1 MDILSTGEK
10 IRRTRV
16 YKGLTLKEICMDDIS
31 VSKLSCIENDKTK
44 ADKEILKLIA
54 KRLDIDL
61 KYLLVDSKEQLYHNL
76 EKIKNK
82 DINDSDYEDKVLE
95 NLNNSEENGFTHIAL
110 EFNHLLF
117 EYALLK
123 NNDEKVIK
131 YISKSYNLYKNCS
144 DEETTLIYYKDFAKY
159 LLINGEYNEAITY
172 YQNIIETML
181 SKKGDKTNE
190 FYQIKYY
197 LAYCL
202 YKNDKAEVAY
212 TMMLDVI
219 NNEEKIIKLLPL
231 FEVYNTYSVLCI
243 LNRIDETDEIIKKT
257 KKLISSNKEATAK
270 LMLEYS
276 IAYFKIK
283 QNEQA
288 ISQIKEGI
296 KNYPKEDIEGY
307 INYLKLCIE
316 TLYQNEEYS
325 EAFELTDEALNCSI
339 ENDDMKSVEKIYCYK
354 GSCLQKMGNYR
365 QAEIYLNLSLD
376 SLFKCGT
383 IKDRYKRYMNLGD
396 LYYNLNET
404 KEAIKYFS
412 LANAMYKKR

>member
-31 VSKLSCIENDKTK
+31 VSKLSCIENDKVK

-54 KRLDIDL
+54 KRLDLDL

-76 EKIKNK
+76 EKIQKK

-95 NLNNSEENGFTHIAL
+95 NLNNSEQNGFIHIAL

-123 NNDEKVIK
+123 NKNEKVIK
-131 YISKSYNLYKNCS
+131 YISKSYNLYKNYS

-181 SKKGDKTNE
+181 SKTDDKTDE
-190 FYQIKYY
+190 FYKIKYY
-197 LAYCL
+197 LSYCL
-202 YKNDKAEVAY
+202 YKTDKVESAY
-212 TMMLDVI
+212 AMMLDVI

-243 LNRIDETDEIIKKT
+243 LNKIDETDEIIKKT
-257 KKLISSNKEATAK
+257 KKLNSSNKEATAK

-276 IAYFKIK
+276 IAYFNIK

-316 TLYQNEEYS
+316 TLYQNEEYA
-325 EAFELTDEALNCSI
+325 EAFEFTDEALNYSI
-339 ENDDMKSVEKIYCYK
+339 ENDDMKIVEKIYCYK

>member
-31 VSKLSCIENDKTK
+31 VSKLSCIENDKVK

-76 EKIKNK
+76 EKIKKK
-82 DINDSDYEDKVLE
+82 DINDSDYEDKVLD
-95 NLNNSEENGFTHIAL
+95 NLNNSEKNGFISIAL

-117 EYALLK
+117 EYALIK

-131 YISKSYNLYKNCS
+131 YISKSYNLYKNHS

-181 SKKGDKTNE
+181 SKTDDKTDE

-197 LAYCL
+197 LSYCL
-202 YKNDKAEVAY
+202 YKNDKAQVAY
-212 TMMLDVI
+212 AMMLDVI

-231 FEVYNTYSVLCI
+231 FDVYNTYSVLCI
-243 LNRIDETDEIIKKT
+243 LNKIDETDEIIEKT
-257 KKLISSNKEATAK
+257 KKLIRSNKEATAK

-283 QNEQA
+283 QNKQA

-316 TLYQNEEYS
+316 TLYQNEEYL
-325 EAFELTDEALNCSI
+325 EAFELTDEALNYSI
-339 ENDDMKSVEKIYCYK
+339 ENDDMKIVEKIYCYK

-412 LANAMYKKR
+412 LANAMYKKK

>member
-31 VSKLSCIENDKTK
+31 VSKLSCIENDKVK

-54 KRLDIDL
+54 KRLDLDL

-76 EKIKNK
+76 EKIQKK

-95 NLNNSEENGFTHIAL
+95 NLNNSEQNGFIHIAL

-123 NNDEKVIK
+123 NKNEKVIK
-131 YISKSYNLYKNCS
+131 YISKSYNLYKNYS

-181 SKKGDKTNE
+181 SKTDDKTDE
-190 FYQIKYY
+190 FYKIKYY
-197 LAYCL
+197 LSYCL
-202 YKNDKAEVAY
+202 YKTDKVESAY
-212 TMMLDVI
+212 AMMLDVI

-243 LNRIDETDEIIKKT
+243 LNKIDETDEIIKKT
-257 KKLISSNKEATAK
+257 KKLNSSNKEATAK

-276 IAYFKIK
+276 IAYFNIK

-316 TLYQNEEYS
+316 TLYQNEEYP
-325 EAFELTDEALNCSI
+325 EAFELTDEALNYSI
-339 ENDDMKSVEKIYCYK
+339 ENDDMKIVEKIYCYK